1 MPFLLRRLL
10 EVRLVLEDLSLQ
22 AFKDSPIL
30 TEAYGRNLYKCPTIR
45 CTRFLHGFATRHQR
59 DEHLKGHERNH
70 KCPEKDCDYSTL
82 RFVSEGEL
90 TKHITLCH
98 GKSPEE
104 FIFPRVRPISKIKA
118 LKDAIDRDDA
128 LAIRDICDAQTV
140 QTIGETG
147 FLLRAVKKKSLNA
160 AMVVME
166 RLGTTSEV
174 DHQDKTG
181 QTALHEVVGNVDFEA
196 LLEKVLETDV
206 DVQNRGICR
215 ETPLEKALRVG
226 DFHALKRMISVK
238 EVDLMKA
245 CSSDNSPFDSCV
257 VKAAAAGRDDIIQIV
272 LPIAAAHVPV
282 PSMSTW
288 VSAALNEAAC
298 HCHKSTVA
306 LILTLGRSL
315 GMERHYKGSL
325 QEILH
330 NGLEATAKLLIERS
344 VDLQVQG
351 KSPKIE
357 LRKAAETGDNATVM
371 KLLRDGADIN
381 HGSQTFPTALGAASS
396 GNQLSTMQL
405 LLDEG
410 ANIDARSGRWG
421 THLAAASS
429 KGHRAAIQ
437 LLLDN
442 GADLQSGI
450 YSASHEG
457 QDVAIEFLLEKG
469 ARVNDDGPCGDALNA
484 ACLKGHEATV
494 KLLLKNHAG
503 IYARGEIA
511 DFEFG
516 GAWSIE
522 LEDYARLN
530 IARYQEGP
538 WTEQHKG
545 LYSALCVACESGH
558 RHLVQ
563 LLLELLEKGTGT
575 EEQRLGKYSH
585 ALAQACQRRRGGL
598 EVVQALL
605 RSGADPDYKFPRALY
620 NACSVGNQDIAQ
632 LLLEHGADV
641 NGCGKNG
648 STALIAA
655 TSRGHDDI
663 VKMLL
668 KAGSDVDAESPL
680 WIGTTLMHACYTRPS
695 ESLVQLFLEHGADV
709 NKQARNSDAQY
720 HSALSAACI
729 SKENMGIVRMLLE
742 NGADV
747 NLGSG
752 EALKVA
758 SSHQNSAIVQIL
770 LEYGAKEM

>member
-22 AFKDSPIL
+22 AIKDSPIL

-45 CTRFLHGFATRHQR
+45 CTRFLYGFATRHQR

-82 RFVSEGEL
+82 GFVSEGEL
-90 TKHITLCH
+90 TKHIPLCH

-166 RLGTTSEV
+166 LLGTTSEV

-206 DVQNRGICR
+206 DVQNRGICQ

-226 DFHALKRMISVK
+226 DFHALKRMISIK
-238 EVDLMKA
+238 EVDLKKA
-245 CSSDNSPFDSCV
+245 CFSDTSPFDSCV

-298 HCHKSTVA
+298 HSHKSTVA

-315 GMERHYKGSL
+315 GMERHYKRSL

-344 VDLQVQG
+344 IDLQVQEG
-351 KSPKIE
+351 IRPKIE
-357 LRKAAETGDNATVM
+357 LRKAAEIGDNATIV

-381 HGSQTFPTALGAASS
+381 HGSQNVPTALNAASR

-405 LLDEG
+405 LLNKG

-421 THLAAASS
+421 TPLGAASS
-429 KGHRAAIQ
+429 KGNRAAIQ
-437 LLLDN
+437 LLLEN
-442 GADLQSGI
+442 GADLQSGV

-457 QDVAIEFLLEKG
+457 QDVTVSFLLEKG

-522 LEDYARLN
+522 LEDYAR
-530 IARYQEGP
+530 RR
-538 WTEQHKG
+538 TEQHKG
-545 LYSALCVACESGH
+545 LYSALCVACERGH

-585 ALAQACQRRRGGL
+585 ALAQACKGRRGGL
-598 EVVQALL
+598 EIVQALL
-605 RSGADPDYKFPRALY
+605 RSGADPNYGCPRALY
-620 NACSVGNQDIAQ
+620 HACSVGNQDIAQ
-632 LLLEHGADV
+632 LLLEHGVDV
-641 NGCGKNG
+641 NGRIEENG
-648 STALIAA
+648 TTALMKA
-655 TSRGHDDI
+655 TASGNVNL

-668 KAGSDVDAESPL
+668 KAGSDVDAESPVYY
-680 WIGTTLMHACYTRPS
+680 GTALMVACDLYHK
-695 ESLVQLFLEHGADV
+695 SLVQLFLEHGADV
-709 NKQARNSDAQY
+709 NKQVSCSSSGSN
-720 HSALSAACI
+720 SALSRACRL
-729 SKENMGIVRMLLE
+729 KENMGIVRMLLE

-752 EALKVA
+752 EALKIA
-758 SSHQNSAIVQIL
+758 SLHKNSAIVQLL